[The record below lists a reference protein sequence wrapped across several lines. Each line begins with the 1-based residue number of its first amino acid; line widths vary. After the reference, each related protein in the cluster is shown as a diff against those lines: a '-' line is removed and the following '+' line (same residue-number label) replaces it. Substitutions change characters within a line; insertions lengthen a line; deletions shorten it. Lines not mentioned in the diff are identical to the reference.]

1 MVTFSAEVFTG
12 NSSVDLE
19 KIKGEMNGRDTNYY
33 VMKAPDE
40 NNGFIGVNYL
50 KDVSLIIIHST
61 VPKDNVSFIDEE
73 IAAKNYK
80 DAYLDLSMMKGNAY
94 TIIFDFMIDGI
105 KANPSSGDFIKNNNK
120 VSYLNKGYLE
130 AGFSTP
136 EEYQEFIQDHEAKY
150 NKWLSAVERVL
161 IK

>member
-1 MVTFSAEVFTG
+1 
-12 NSSVDLE
+12 
-19 KIKGEMNGRDTNYY
+19 MNGRDTNYY

-80 DAYLDLSMMKGNAY
+80 DAYLDLSMMVP
-94 TIIFDFMIDGI
+94 ISD
-105 KANPSSGDFIKNNNK
+105 
-120 VSYLNKGYLE
+120 
-130 AGFSTP
+130 
-136 EEYQEFIQDHEAKY
+136 Q
-150 NKWLSAVERVL
+150 
-161 IK
+161 